1 MLFIRLSVYWIVKLI
16 YKIFNL
22 KEIDIQRQRNIY
34 EHLDDNVTYKH
45 EFCFPKSEEFLTS
58 WIFIQ
63 DLIGSW
69 ELDEDDEREF
79 YDFMLTLIAEAERNA
94 FNVTYEYLQTKDMK
108 EPSFQDM
115 AIQEIF
121 KSNSDIEPRAK
132 VENPLRQKEGI
143 RLHYKREKA
152 KNDTVNEA
160 KARGIF

>member
-1 MLFIRLSVYWIVKLI
+1 
-16 YKIFNL
+16 
-22 KEIDIQRQRNIY
+22 
-34 EHLDDNVTYKH
+34 
-45 EFCFPKSEEFLTS
+45 
-58 WIFIQ
+58 
-63 DLIGSW
+63 
-69 ELDEDDEREF
+69 
-79 YDFMLTLIAEAERNA
+79 
-94 FNVTYEYLQTKDMK
+94 MK